1 MKLVCRPCAGG
12 TPAYCLYTVSC
23 LSLCIQVHPS
33 SIISCSPWPLF
44 VVVVSTR
51 ISAHI
56 MVTIPPRHG
65 LPLRVASSSNCVSTA
80 PVGIC
85 TYLTTDPLIKQ
96 FLIAICIIQQRYH
109 ISTTSAFASLFAC
122 LGKTNHMRESFW
134 IGDLDVI
141 QSNVQE
147 PSRTITESARCCPTC
162 CRNAKVV
169 FELHRHYLLCERF
182 EDPTERKDYAKVSF
196 GSVASSVVPPLRL
209 ITHENIS

>member
-33 SIISCSPWPLF
+33 SILSCSPWPLF

-162 CRNAKVV
+162 CRIILQLTGLPISRSPECKG
-169 FELHRHYLLCERF
+169 RF
-182 EDPTERKDYAKVSF
+182 
-196 GSVASSVVPPLRL
+196 
-209 ITHENIS
+209 